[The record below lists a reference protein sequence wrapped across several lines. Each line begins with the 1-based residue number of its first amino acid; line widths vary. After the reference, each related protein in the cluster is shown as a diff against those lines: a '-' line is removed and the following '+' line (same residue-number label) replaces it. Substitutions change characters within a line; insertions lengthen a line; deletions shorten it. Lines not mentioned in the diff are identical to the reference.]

1 MKGNRRICEIIK
13 KGVDARSMVVRADM
27 LKIPEK
33 ITLGKNDCR

>member
-13 KGVDARSMVVRADM
+13 NEVNVYLLEVSADM

-33 ITLGKNDCR
+33 ITPEKNGCR